1 MTCVVD
7 VFTMRKLQRETK
19 DILDN
24 FLRLN
29 TQLEMK
35 QNLELEIKV
44 LTGKLQV
51 MEVKQGDVDPESWKK
66 IDELKKELSE
76 KVEELSDAES
86 FNQDLMNR
94 EKVINDELREAR
106 EALISVCHFQATL
119 GFNVCLCYL

>member
-106 EALISVCHFQATL
+106 EALINVCHFQATL
-119 GFNVCLCYL
+119 GFNVCMCYL